1 MIIDIN
7 FFNQTHSFFKD
18 VSKKYLLP
26 NLGNLEKNQVS
37 EKSDN
42 SLVTQFDLIIENE
55 LIKYFNKKGFVN
67 IISEENNSDL
77 LAFNHYLTIDPI
89 DGTRNFINGINK
101 VVIMAS
107 FINDNKCIF
116 SIIYDPI
123 NNNFYHSFENKIFK
137 NHKPISPK
145 KYNHHIGFL
154 GSHAKDFF
162 KNEISNYTEKKRS
175 RSIGYDVIEILEG
188 DRTFMTLYGSKIW
201 DLFPAMSFLENLN
214 FNSNLKTFDFD
225 FNILN
230 KKIIFYA
237 KI

>member
-1 MIIDIN
+1 MI
-7 FFNQTHSFFKD
+7 
-18 VSKKYLLP
+18 V
-26 NLGNLEKNQVS
+26 
-37 EKSDN
+37 
-42 SLVTQFDLIIENE
+42 
-55 LIKYFNKKGFVN
+55 
-67 IISEENNSDL
+67 
-77 LAFNHYLTIDPI
+77 
-89 DGTRNFINGINK
+89 
-101 VVIMAS
+101 
-107 FINDNKCIF
+107 
-116 SIIYDPI
+116 
-123 NNNFYHSFENKIFK
+123 
-137 NHKPISPK
+137 PK
-145 KYNHHIGFL
+145 KYHHHIGFL

>member
-18 VSKKYLLP
+18 ISKEYLLP
-26 NLGNLEKNQVS
+26 NLGNLEKDQVS
-37 EKSDN
+37 EKSDH
-42 SLVTQFDLIIENE
+42 SLVTKFDLIIENE
-55 LIKYFNKKGFVN
+55 LIQYFKEKGFDN

-77 LAFNHYLTIDPI
+77 LAYSYYLTIDPI

-101 VVIMAS
+101 VVIMVS
-107 FINDNKCIF
+107 FINNNKSIF
-116 SIIYDPI
+116 SIIYNPI
-123 NNNFYHSFENKIFK
+123 KNNFYHSFENKIFK
-137 NHKPISPK
+137 NYKLISPK
-145 KYNHHIGFL
+145 KYHHHIGFL

-162 KNEISNYTEKKRS
+162 KNEISHYTEKKRS

-188 DRTFMTLYGSKIW
+188 DRTFMTIYGSKIW

-214 FNSNLKTFDFD
+214 FNSNLKNFDFD